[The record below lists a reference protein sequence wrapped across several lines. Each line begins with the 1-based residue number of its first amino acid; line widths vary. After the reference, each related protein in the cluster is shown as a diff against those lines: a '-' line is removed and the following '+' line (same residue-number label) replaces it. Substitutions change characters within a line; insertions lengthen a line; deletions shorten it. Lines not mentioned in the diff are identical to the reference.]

1 MVSNFILGELIMIDI
16 NALITPWK
24 EAGGIKLY
32 STIRDVKEIVEDKD
46 ISGVL
51 LNKFWV
57 RYEIKD
63 EVFLFFHLLNGKLF
77 KITTLKNYKG
87 QLFDNVQYGMSAQE
101 LLAAHPDFIY
111 DDIEEVY
118 ESKSGAFLEVD
129 FQKGQVTYISVYI
142 KELDNA
148 DFEEANW

>member
-1 MVSNFILGELIMIDI
+1 MIDI
-16 NALITPWK
+16 NAPIIPWK

-46 ISGVL
+46 VSGVL

-148 DFEEANW
+148 NFEEANW

>member
-1 MVSNFILGELIMIDI
+1 MI
-16 NALITPWK
+16 PWK

-46 ISGVL
+46 VSGVL

>member
-1 MVSNFILGELIMIDI
+1 MIDI
-16 NALITPWK
+16 NAPIIPWK

-46 ISGVL
+46 VSGVL

-77 KITTLKNYKG
+77 KITTLKNYKD
-87 QLFDNVQYGMSAQE
+87 QFFDNVQYGMSAQE

-111 DDIEEVY
+111 DDFEEVY

>member
-1 MVSNFILGELIMIDI
+1 MIDI
-16 NALITPWK
+16 NAPITPWK

-46 ISGVL
+46 VSGVL

-87 QLFDNVQYGMSAQE
+87 QLFDNVQYGMSEQE

-129 FQKGQVTYISVYI
+129 FQKRPSNVYFCLYKRI
-142 KELDNA
+142 R
-148 DFEEANW
+148 

>member
-46 ISGVL
+46 VSGVL

-57 RYEIKD
+57 RHEIKD

-111 DDIEEVY
+111 DD
-118 ESKSGAFLEVD
+118 
-129 FQKGQVTYISVYI
+129 
-142 KELDNA
+142 
-148 DFEEANW
+148 FEEANW

>member
-1 MVSNFILGELIMIDI
+1 MIDI
-16 NALITPWK
+16 NAPIIPWK

-46 ISGVL
+46 VSGVL

-87 QLFDNVQYGMSAQE
+87 QLFDNVQYGMSAQAQ
-101 LLAAHPDFIY
+101 LAAHPDFIY
-111 DDIEEVY
+111 DD
-118 ESKSGAFLEVD
+118 
-129 FQKGQVTYISVYI
+129 
-142 KELDNA
+142 
-148 DFEEANW
+148 FEEANW

>member
-1 MVSNFILGELIMIDI
+1 MIDI
-16 NALITPWK
+16 NAPIIPWK

-46 ISGVL
+46 VSGVL

>member
-16 NALITPWK
+16 NAPIIPWK

-46 ISGVL
+46 VSGVL

-148 DFEEANW
+148 NFEEANW

>member
-1 MVSNFILGELIMIDI
+1 MIDI
-16 NALITPWK
+16 KAPIIPWK

-46 ISGVL
+46 VSGVL

-63 EVFLFFHLLNGKLF
+63 ELFLFFHLLNGKLF
-77 KITTLKNYKG
+77 KITTLENYKG
-87 QLFDNVQYGMSAQE
+87 QLFNNVQYGMPEQE

-111 DDIEEVY
+111 DDMEEVY